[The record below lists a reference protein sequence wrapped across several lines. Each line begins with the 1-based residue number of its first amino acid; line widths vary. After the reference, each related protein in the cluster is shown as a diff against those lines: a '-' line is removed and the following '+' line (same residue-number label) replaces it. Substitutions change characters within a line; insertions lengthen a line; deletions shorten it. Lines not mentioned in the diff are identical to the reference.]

1 MTPHK
6 REVMQMALNALEIYG
21 AQAPAVNDTIEALH
35 ACLAQFEHY
44 DQTELALC
52 KKCGWKAVW
61 PDGCLVCEKQEAQP
75 VAWKNG
81 YKAGYAQAQ
90 ETDLA
95 IPRKEWVGLTENEL
109 SQIHNSAN
117 WNHDID
123 WSYERAIEAKLKKKN
138 T

>member
-35 ACLAQFEHY
+35 ACLAQPEQY
-44 DQTELALC
+44 DQTELELC

-61 PDGCLVCEKQEAQP
+61 PDGCLVCEKQKVQP
-75 VAWKNG
+75 
-81 YKAGYAQAQ
+81 
-90 ETDLA
+90 E
-95 IPRKEWVGLTENEL
+95 KEWIGLTDEEIREGNRQSWVTIQGWE
-109 SQIHNSAN
+109 SAV
-117 WNHDID
+117 W
-123 WSYERAIEAKLKKKN
+123 WAEEKLKEKN